1 MARIKIIDYEE
12 AEGELKKIYDEIIQ
26 KRGKL
31 AEIHEIHSLNPQSML
46 DHINLYL
53 TLMFKKSPLSR
64 AQREMIAVVVSEAN
78 QCEYCQ
84 EHHGE
89 ALKSLWKDEEK
100 VQLLRE
106 DYEKVDL
113 DPKDKLLCDLG
124 YTLTLFPASQ
134 EVTNLIE
141 KMKSSDFS
149 DREIL
154 DATLVISYFNF
165 VNRIALGLGLE
176 VESDISGYNYN

>member
-1 MARIKIIDYEE
+1 MD
-12 AEGELKKIYDEIIQ
+12 
-26 KRGKL
+26 
-31 AEIHEIHSLNPQSML
+31 
-46 DHINLYL
+46 LYL
-53 TLMFKKSPLSR
+53 TLMFEKSPLSR
-64 AQREMIAVVVSEAN
+64 SQREMIAVVVSEAN

-89 ALKSLWKDEEK
+89 ALKYLWRDDEK

-106 DYEKVDL
+106 DYGKAEL
-113 DPKDKLLCDLG
+113 NRKDKLLCDLG

-134 EVTNLIE
+134 EVNTLIKE
-141 KMKSSDFS
+141 MKSTGIT

-165 VNRIALGLGLE
+165 VNRIVLGLGLE
-176 VESDISGYNYN
+176 VESDVGGYKYD